1 MLYTIELTARLSKQ
15 IEEFCKINEITL
27 TDYLHNLIEKGF
39 AIDMYGDLNHTDNK
53 QEENKSFSI
62 EDFKNLYEEGVYDKD
77 KNAIVFK
84 SKKGI
89 DSIVVT
95 MPIMVDSQKDF
106 EPISDTYIAVNT
118 LEKVKENKT
127 KRTLKSK

>member
-1 MLYTIELTARLSKQ
+1 MLHTIDLTDRLSKQ
-15 IEEFCKINEITL
+15 IEEFCKINEIVL
-27 TDYLHNLIEKGF
+27 TDYLSSLIERGF

-53 QEENKSFSI
+53 QEENKTFSI
-62 EDFKNLYEEGVYDKD
+62 EEFKNLYEEGVYDKD
-77 KNAIVFK
+77 KNAVVFK

-89 DSIVVT
+89 ESIVVT
-95 MPIMVDSQKDF
+95 MPIMVDSQKNI